1 MSKKYDVTLRTL
13 YEPKPD
19 ELLDFLSF
27 PCPDP
32 SLLEVL
38 DSNISTFSPEI
49 DRAIRVGGPH
59 PYIVHTEFLSGR
71 DTGLPERSFWYNTVL
86 GQKYHLPV
94 WSVIVLLRPA
104 ADGPELTGVFE
115 QSFPGR
121 GLSVVFRYDV
131 IRIWLEPPEKFLTA
145 GLSLLPLAPV
155 SNVAPDQLEA
165 VVRAVAERLKREAD
179 PPLLTTLWT
188 AMTVL
193 IGLRH
198 KREQVKAMIEG
209 VRKMIFG
216 IRGIEES
223 WVYQDIL
230 AKGRAEGEAK
240 GLAEGEAKGLAEG
253 EAKGLAEGE
262 AKGLAEGALDEA
274 RHALLRLGRKK
285 LGEPDERVLSQLA
298 DLGDLD
304 RLRLLLEGV
313 LEAERW
319 DDLLPRLQS

>member
-1 MSKKYDVTLRTL
+1 MSKKYDVTLRML
-13 YEPKPD
+13 YDPKPD
-19 ELLDFLSF
+19 EWLDFLSF

-38 DSNISTFSPEI
+38 DSNISIFSPEI

-86 GQKYHLPV
+86 GQKYHVPV
-94 WSVIVLLRPA
+94 WSVLVLLRPV

-121 GLSVVFRYDV
+121 GLSLVFRYDV

-145 GLSLLPLAPV
+145 GLSMLPLAPV

-165 VVRAVAERLKREAD
+165 VLRAVAERLKREAD
-179 PPLLTTLWT
+179 PPLMTTLWT

-198 KREQVKAMIEG
+198 KREQVRAMIEG
-209 VRKMIFG
+209 VRDMVLG
-216 IRGIEES
+216 IRDIEES

-230 AKGRAEGEAK
+230 AKGPSRPRAAPR
-240 GLAEGEAKGLAEG
+240 
-253 EAKGLAEGE
+253 
-262 AKGLAEGALDEA
+262 A
-274 RHALLRLGRKK
+274 RPRAGR
-285 LGEPDERVLSQLA
+285 GGTPRPAPPGSQDA
-298 DLGDLD
+298 G
-304 RLRLLLEGV
+304 RTR
-313 LEAERW
+313 
-319 DDLLPRLQS
+319 

>member
-1 MSKKYDVTLRTL
+1 MSKKYDVTLWTL

-19 ELLDFLSF
+19 EWLDFLSF
-27 PCPDP
+27 PVPDP

-38 DSNISTFSPEI
+38 DSNISIFSPEI

-71 DTGLPERSFWYNTVL
+71 DPGLPERSFWYNTVL
-86 GQKYHLPV
+86 GQKYHVPV

-145 GLSLLPLAPV
+145 GLSVLPLAPV
-155 SNVAPDQLEA
+155 SNVAPEQLEA
-165 VVRAVAERLKREAD
+165 VLRGVAERLKREAD
-179 PPLLTTLWT
+179 PALMMTLWT
-188 AMTVL
+188 AMTLL

-198 KREQVKAMIEG
+198 KPEQVRATIEG
-209 VRKMIFG
+209 VRDMVLG
-216 IRGIEES
+216 IRDIEES

-230 AKGRAEGEAK
+230 AKGLAK
-240 GLAEGEAKGLAEG
+240 GLAEGEAKGRAEG
-253 EAKGLAEGE
+253 EAKGRAEGRAEGRSEGRAEGE
-262 AKGLAEGALDEA
+262 VEEA
-274 RHALLRLGRKK
+274 RHAVLRLGRKK
-285 LGEPDERVLSQLA
+285 LGEPDERVLSRLA
-298 DLGDLD
+298 DLGDLE
-304 RLRLLLEGV
+304 RLNLLLEGV
-313 LEAERW
+313 LDAACW
-319 DDLLPRLQS
+319 DDLLARLSS